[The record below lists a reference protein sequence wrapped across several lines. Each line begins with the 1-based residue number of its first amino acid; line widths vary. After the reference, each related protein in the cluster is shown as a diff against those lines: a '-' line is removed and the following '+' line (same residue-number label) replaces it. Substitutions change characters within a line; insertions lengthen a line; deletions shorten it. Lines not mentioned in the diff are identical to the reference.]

1 MDELRTIGELD
12 DGELSALMQW
22 RADGLGLRQIA
33 TRAQIDYR
41 EVCRFFKEA
50 DNAEDANAAL

>member
-12 DGELSALMQW
+12 DPELAALMQW

-41 EVCRFFKEA
+41 EICRFFKEA
-50 DNAEDANAAL
+50 DAEDAA